1 MTWKNNL
8 PETTQVSFYE
18 MCLRVTVKLKA
29 SYLVSKTE
37 NSLAQ
42 AAQDNIIIHK
52 PVPRSQSYWSKNR
65 WAGLHFCYQY
75 KKKNTSMTSAAR
87 VNMLYC
93 SQEELKFLAYNHF
106 L

>member
-8 PETTQVSFYE
+8 PESTQVCFDE

-42 AAQDNIIIHK
+42 ATTLLYTNYFQAFSHIG
-52 PVPRSQSYWSKNR
+52 PRTGGQGSISVTSRNYFYDQCSQSKYN
-65 WAGLHFCYQY
+65 
-75 KKKNTSMTSAAR
+75 
-87 VNMLYC
+87 NMLYC
-93 SQEELKFLAYNHF
+93 SQEELIFFAYNH
-106 L
+106 LL